1 MYFLPKVLLV
11 GSDDVDARLD
21 IMHRLKDDFDIGA
34 VGSSP
39 TLREQFLAKD
49 FNYSFYHLSRRVNPF
64 ADLLSVGQLVSIFRR
79 LRPQIV
85 HAFDT
90 KPGVWGC
97 LAARLA
103 GVPVIIGTVTGL
115 GGALY
120 GRDDLKTRL
129 TRSVYQQLQTLA
141 CHLSDVTVFQNH
153 DDARQCIADG
163 IVSSSKS
170 KVILGSGVS
179 TDSFAHAQV
188 SDRERAQLRH
198 ELGIQPGE
206 IVVTMISRVIRSKGV
221 LEFMDAAQAVRLAH
235 PHVCF
240 LLIGAEDNDSLDRL
254 NAAELA
260 QLKQTVTWPGPRRDI
275 PAVLAMSDVF
285 VLPTAYREGIPRAL
299 LEAAAM
305 GLPLITTDSPGCNEV
320 VENEVNGF
328 LVPVRDAGML
338 SQAILQ
344 LIERPELRQRFGEV
358 SRQRT
363 VERFDLS
370 VIATQTCLMYRQLLA
385 RKALL
390 PATAEF

>member
-1 MYFLPKVLLV
+1 MDLLPKVLLV

-21 IMHRLKDDFDIGA
+21 IMHRLKGDFGIGA

-39 TLREQFLAKD
+39 TLGEKFSAEG
-49 FNYSFYHLSRRVNPF
+49 FHYSFYHLSRRVNPF
-64 ADLLSVGQLVSIFRR
+64 IDLMSVGQLVSIFRR

-103 GVPVIIGTVTGL
+103 GVPVIIGTITGL

-129 TRSVYQQLQTLA
+129 IRSLYQQLQTLA

-163 IVSSSKS
+163 IVSRSKS
-170 KVILGSGVS
+170 KVILGSGV
-179 TDSFAHAQV
+179 TTESFAPAQI
-188 SDRERAQLRH
+188 SDRQQVQLRH
-198 ELGIQPGE
+198 ELGIQPGQL
-206 IVVTMISRVIRSKGV
+206 VVTMISRVIRSKGV
-221 LEFMDAAQAVRLAH
+221 LEFMQAAQAVRPAH
-235 PHVCF
+235 PQVRF
-240 LLIGAEDNDSLDRL
+240 LLIGPEDNDSLDRL
-254 NAAELA
+254 QSAELA
-260 QLKQTVTWPGPRRDI
+260 QLKQTLIWPGPRRDI

-285 VLPTAYREGIPRAL
+285 VLPTAYREGIPRVL
-299 LEAAAM
+299 LEAAAS
-305 GLPLITTDSPGCNEV
+305 GLPLITTDTPGCNEV

-328 LVPVRDAGML
+328 LIPIRDSRALG
-338 SQAILQ
+338 QALLQ
-344 LIERPELRQRFGEV
+344 LIEQPELRQRFGEI

-363 VERFDLS
+363 VEHFDLS
-370 VIATQTCLMYRQLLA
+370 VIATQTSVMYRQLLA

-390 PATAEF
+390 PAPV